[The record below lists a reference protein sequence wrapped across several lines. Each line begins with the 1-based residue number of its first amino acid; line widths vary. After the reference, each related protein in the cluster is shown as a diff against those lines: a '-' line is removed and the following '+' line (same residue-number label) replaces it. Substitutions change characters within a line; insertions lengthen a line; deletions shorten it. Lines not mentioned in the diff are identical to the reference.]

1 MQYGMADFE
10 GALAKLKQADKMEV
24 GPALRAQIRIYLGA
38 AYLDLG
44 QVKKAR
50 RFLRSALDYDPAV
63 ELPEDF
69 KTAQKKLFHKIKSR
83 LRGTL
88 AVTASGVAKVRV
100 DNKVLGRTPFRCK
113 LPIGSHRVAVQGPQG
128 AWITEEVLL
137 IPGRVA
143 TVRASV
149 EPLRSVR
156 GEQPAAVLGDR
167 PLTVD
172 RTPTSKQGGVWTW
185 ILAGS
190 AAALGGAGRGL
201 WLSADADH
209 GEWTRLQDPPQQ
221 PVKDA
226 QRLEEL
232 EDSIRTKETAS
243 WALFGVAG
251 GLAVTAVALFFIEAQ
266 PLMRQGGRPT
276 ALIPL
281 GAAGINIFT
290 GDSVGVGFT
299 TPF

>member
-1 MQYGMADFE
+1 
-10 GALAKLKQADKMEV
+10 
-24 GPALRAQIRIYLGA
+24 
-38 AYLDLG
+38 
-44 QVKKAR
+44 
-50 RFLRSALDYDPAV
+50 
-63 ELPEDF
+63 
-69 KTAQKKLFHKIKSR
+69 
-83 LRGTL
+83 
-88 AVTASGVAKVRV
+88 
-100 DNKVLGRTPFRCK
+100 
-113 LPIGSHRVAVQGPQG
+113 
-128 AWITEEVLL
+128 
-137 IPGRVA
+137 
-143 TVRASV
+143 VRASV

-172 RTPTSKQGGVWTW
+172 RTPTSKQGRLWTW

-190 AAALGGAGRGL
+190 AAALGGAGLGL